1 MFEMDGEK
9 LVRIVFCF
17 MEKFFNLNENLFM
30 MNIDLN
36 DVDYILIKE
45 DGFLVLIYLDG
56 DEILFKLKGLI
67 KFE

>member
-1 MFEMDGEK
+1 MDGEK